1 MKIGILGTGM
11 VGRTLARD
19 LVAAGHGVTLGTRDP
34 QAPRDPVPE
43 GVGVAMFAEAATGA
57 DLVINALNGQACEHV
72 LGGLSEVLQ
81 GATLLDLSNAL
92 DFSAGFP
99 PTLFTTQTESLA
111 ERLQR
116 ALPGTHVV
124 KSLNTLTAPLM
135 LNPGALPAATTVFL
149 SGDDAGAKQQVRDL
163 LASFGWQQ
171 IVDLGGIETARGT
184 EMMMPMWL
192 QVMQT
197 LGSPMFN
204 WSVVPAQD

>member
-1 MKIGILGTGM
+1 
-11 VGRTLARD
+11 
-19 LVAAGHGVTLGTRDP
+19 
-34 QAPRDPVPE
+34 
-43 GVGVAMFAEAATGA
+43 MFAEAATGA

-72 LGGLSEVLQ
+72 LGGLAEVLQ

-192 QVMQT
+192 QVMQA